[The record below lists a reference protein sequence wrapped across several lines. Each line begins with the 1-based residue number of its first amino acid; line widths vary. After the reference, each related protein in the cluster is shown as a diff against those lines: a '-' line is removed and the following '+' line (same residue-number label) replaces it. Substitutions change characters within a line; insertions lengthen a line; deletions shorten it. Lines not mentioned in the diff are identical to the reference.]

1 MFLKKLS
8 VFGFKSFADKT
19 KFDFEGGVG
28 GLVGPNGCGK
38 SNVIDAFRWVLG
50 ETSMSTLRAKRYEDV
65 IFNGTEN
72 RKKLGYC
79 EVVIDIDNSTGHF
92 KKYETNEISVK
103 RRLYRDGESQYFIN
117 GARCN
122 LKDIHELFLDTG
134 VGKSAYSII
143 GQGEIEKII
152 STKPE
157 KRREI
162 FEEAA
167 GIAKYKNKV
176 RSAEKRLNKTEENLI
191 RINDIIFEVEKNLKN
206 LKVQADKA
214 KEYKYLRKE
223 LKETDI
229 QLALFKL
236 KNLDF
241 QREKIERRVE
251 RTAKRKDEIR
261 KSINDYYKQT
271 ELKLSEIQNK
281 EQEQKELQSRAND
294 IEVDIRTDEH
304 KIVMLREQHH
314 SYEKAMLAD
323 QAKAENINERL
334 NEIDKYIN
342 LRHEETHNIVNKIE
356 SYQNNLYEINEEL
369 YQIELTLKQ
378 HGAELTRLKDLNEDL
393 RQDVSLKRKEQ
404 RKAIDE
410 LVATIDQK
418 KQEFSRDYEKRND
431 IKNEIFSFLDR
442 IKTGLTE
449 KRNLIDEMINHGT
462 YNNPEKHPEIKENFF
477 QVLFELETCTNF
489 TDKAKAGFDKYFEME
504 DGISSL
510 IFDKK
515 GIHARKKNIDE
526 EIMRIENTIRD
537 NIDKI
542 SSIENDIDIKRE
554 SREKFFK
561 MINDINITLA
571 SLKEKK
577 NAYSEEAKRTIE
589 QKSEFELSLN
599 EIREQ
604 IKQKEDKVA
613 AIEDEIHSTIERY
626 ERNKTINREYEDSIQ
641 NVSQGIIALT
651 REVQKS
657 EEKQREL
664 LEEERTIT
672 SSLESFH
679 LRVQETEI
687 KRKNIIDNFYDNYSV
702 NLEEYTFD
710 EEKFNQEELE
720 KKRKSVK
727 SKLNSIGDSVNLLAI
742 EEYEEMLERHNFLSN
757 QKQDLEDAKRD
768 LVNIIKEIND
778 ISKKLFA
785 DTLEE
790 IKINFNKLF
799 KRLFNGGR
807 ANIVLLDPTD
817 ILNSGIEIEVQ
828 PPSKK
833 LQNLSLLSGG
843 EKTMTAIALMFAI
856 LQVRPSP
863 FCLLDEIDAAL
874 DDINIGRFI
883 TLLQEFINNTQFLII
898 THNPLTIQT
907 CDFLYGITMEEPGIT
922 KVFSVKPENKE
933 KVASLH

>member
-1 MFLKKLS
+1 MFLKRLS
-8 VFGFKSFADKT
+8 IFGFKSFADKT
-19 KFDFEGGVG
+19 KFNFEGGVG

-65 IFNGTEN
+65 IFGGTEN
-72 RKKLGYC
+72 RKKLGFC
-79 EVVIDIDNSTGHF
+79 EVVIDVDNSTGHF
-92 KKYETNEISVK
+92 KKYDTNEISVK

-117 GARCN
+117 NARCN

-134 VGKSAYSII
+134 VGKAAYSII

-176 RSAEKRLNKTEENLI
+176 RSAEKRLAKTEDNLI

-214 KEYKYLRKE
+214 KEYKK
-223 LKETDI
+223 LKNDLKNTDI
-229 QLALFKL
+229 QLALFKI

-241 QREKIERRVE
+241 QREKIDRRIQ
-251 RTAKRKDEIR
+251 RTSARKDEIR
-261 KSINDYYKQT
+261 KEINGLYKQA

-281 EQEQKELQSRAND
+281 EEGQKELQARAND
-294 IEVDIRTDEH
+294 IEVEIRTDEH
-304 KIVMLREQHH
+304 KIVMLREQHN

-323 QAKAENINERL
+323 QAKAENIHERL

-342 LRHEETHNIVNKIE
+342 LRYEETHNIENKIE
-356 SYQNNLYEINEEL
+356 SYRSNLDEINEEL
-369 YQIELTLKQ
+369 HQIELTLKQ
-378 HGAELTRLKDLNEDL
+378 HGVELSRLKNLNEDL
-393 RQDVSLKRKEQ
+393 RHEVSIKRKDQ

-410 LVATIDQK
+410 LVAVIDDRK
-418 KQEFSRDYEKRND
+418 KEYSNDYEKRKEMKEN
-431 IKNEIFSFLDR
+431 IFNFIDR
-442 IKTGLTE
+442 IETGLTE
-449 KRNLIDEMINHGT
+449 KRNLIDNMIKAGV
-462 YNNPEKHPEIKENFF
+462 YKYPEKHPEIKENFF
-477 QVLFELETCTNF
+477 QILFELEACTGF
-489 TDKAKAGFDKYFEME
+489 TEKVKNSLNYYFEME
-504 DGISSL
+504 DGITSL

-515 GIHARKKNIDE
+515 GIHARKKNIDD
-526 EIMRIENTIRD
+526 EINRIENAIRE
-537 NIDKI
+537 NITNI
-542 SSIENDIDIKRE
+542 SSIEDDIDVKRD
-554 SREKFFK
+554 SREKFYK

-571 SLKEKK
+571 SLREKK

-604 IKQKEDKVA
+604 VKQKEDKLA
-613 AIEDEIHSTIERY
+613 AIEDEIHSTISRY
-626 ERNKTINREYEDSIQ
+626 ERNKSRNREYEDDIHK
-641 NVSQGIIALT
+641 VSQQIIELT

-657 EEKQREL
+657 EGKQREL
-664 LEEERTIT
+664 LEEERVIT

-679 LRVQETEI
+679 LRAQEIEI
-687 KRKNIIDNFYDNYSV
+687 KQKNIIDNFYDNYSV
-702 NLEEYTFD
+702 NLEDYEFD
-710 EEKFNQEELE
+710 EKNFNENELD
-720 KKRKSVK
+720 KKRKSIRA
-727 SKLNSIGDSVNLLAI
+727 KLNTIGDSVNLLAI

-757 QKQDLEDAKRD
+757 QKQDLENAKKD
-768 LVNIIKEIND
+768 LSNIIKEIND

-785 DTLEE
+785 ETFEE
-790 IKINFNKLF
+790 IKVNFNKLF
-799 KRLFNGGR
+799 KRLFNGGK
-807 ANIVLLDPTD
+807 ANVILVDPTD

-843 EKTMTAIALMFAI
+843 EKTMTAIALMFSI
-856 LQVRPSP
+856 LKFKPSP
-863 FCLLDEIDAAL
+863 FCLLYEVDAAL

-883 TLLQEFINNTQFLII
+883 TLLKEFIGNTQFLII

-907 CDFLYGITMEEPGIT
+907 CDFLYGITMEDPGIT

-933 KVASLH
+933 KVATLY